1 MCIRDRHR
9 DVSESMDVSS
19 DLQAIKESEIITVC
33 AGPKTILDVSKT
45 YELLETLS
53 IPAFSYRQNNLP
65 AFWYRDT
72 KLQSTHR
79 VESPEAIAKI
89 YSIARSINC
98 CNGLLL
104 CNPIPKK
111 YSLDQMYLEPLIL
124 NGVMELKKANI
135 TGKNL
140 TPSLL
145 KYLVEKTNGKT
156 LLSNIE
162 LIKNNALLGAKV
174 AKALDY

>member
-1 MCIRDRHR
+1 M
-9 DVSESMDVSS
+9 
-19 DLQAIKESEIITVC
+19 C
-33 AGPKTILDVSKT
+33 AGPKSILDISKT
-45 YELLETLS
+45 YELIETLS

-72 KLQSTHR
+72 ELQSTHR

-135 TGKNL
+135 TGKEL